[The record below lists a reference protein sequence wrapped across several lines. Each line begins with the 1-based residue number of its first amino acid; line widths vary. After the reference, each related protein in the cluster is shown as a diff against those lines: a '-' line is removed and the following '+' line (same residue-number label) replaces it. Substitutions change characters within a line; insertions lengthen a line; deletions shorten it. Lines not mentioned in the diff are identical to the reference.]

1 MGSRNDILTVGTSDK
16 VYETTK
22 LGAVFDMLA
31 GAGVPADAIL
41 RDTRIPLADVHSP
54 QARIS
59 LTQLMTV
66 CQNALR
72 LSTDR
77 HLPYRIGASIH
88 ISTYGMYGYALLLS
102 LIHI

>member
-1 MGSRNDILTVGTSDK
+1 
-16 VYETTK
+16 
-22 LGAVFDMLA
+22 VFDMLA
-31 GAGVPADAIL
+31 GAGIAAEAIL
-41 RDTRIPLADVHSP
+41 RGTNIPLADVHSP

-88 ISTYGMYGYALLLS
+88 ISTYGMYG
-102 LIHI
+102 